1 MTAITM
7 EEVKNNGLAWVE
19 SHNQAKELRNKA
31 VFAALEEAIA
41 RKTFIDKIAE
51 FKRVYYFLCF
61 EKHKNSVR
69 CFQ

>member
-1 MTAITM
+1 MTTITM

-41 RKTFIDKIAE
+41 KKTFVDKIAE
-51 FKRVYYFLCF
+51 FKRAIL
-61 EKHKNSVR
+61 
-69 CFQ
+69 